1 MERTWERPKLV
12 VSSCLNKDKC
22 RYNGEDSPCKVL
34 DDLREYIDIIP
45 VCPEMGIGLKV
56 PRDAIRVVGN
66 ENEYKLIDPKS
77 DRDLT
82 EEMIKYSND
91 KIKEFLDDSIDGFI
105 LKGRSPSC
113 GIKDVKIYQT
123 KEKGSMSIKGQG
135 LFAKH
140 ICESFPYS
148 IVEEDG
154 RLRSFEIRDNFFM
167 KIFTLADFNKVK
179 RDNNIGELVD
189 FHTRNKLLF
198 MTYAPDA
205 TKKLGVMVA
214 NNEGKKAIE
223 IIKEYGDLL
232 GEMFQKNQKF
242 RRCTHVFEKAYGYV
256 SDLLY
261 DEERE
266 FFRETLE
273 EYKKGKQAK
282 KTIITLLKG
291 YAIRFD
297 NEYLLKQTLLEPY
310 PEKLLNLDDSGK
322 GIAR

>member
-66 ENEYKLIDPKS
+66 EDEYKLIDPKS

-82 EEMIKYSND
+82 QEMIKYSND
-91 KIKEFLDDSIDGFI
+91 KIKEFLDASIDGFI

-179 RDNNIGELVD
+179 RDNDIGELVD

-198 MTYAPDA
+198 MTYSPDA
-205 TKKLGVMVA
+205 TKKLGIMVA
-214 NNEGKKAIE
+214 NNEGKKALE
-223 IIKEYGDLL
+223 IIKEYGALL

-242 RRCTHVFEKAYGYV
+242 RRCTHVFEKAYGYI

-266 FFRETLE
+266 FFRNTLE

>member
-1 MERTWERPKLV
+1 MEKTWERPKLV

-82 EEMIKYSND
+82 QEMIKYSND
-91 KIKEFLDDSIDGFI
+91 KIKEFLDASIDGFI

-167 KIFTLADFNKVK
+167 KIFTLADFNRVK
-179 RDNNIGELVD
+179 KDNDIGELVD

-198 MTYAPDA
+198 MTYSPDT

-214 NNEGKKAIE
+214 NNEGKKVEE
-223 IIKEYGDLL
+223 ITKEYSTLL

-242 RRCTHVFEKAYGYV
+242 RRCTHIFEKAYGYV

-261 DEERE
+261 DDERE

>member
-1 MERTWERPKLV
+1 MEKTWERPKVV
-12 VSSCLNKDKC
+12 VSSCLNKEKC

-34 DDLREYIDIIP
+34 DDLKEYIDIIP

-66 ENEYKLIDPKS
+66 DEEYKLIDPKS
-77 DRDLT
+77 DKDLT
-82 EEMIKYSND
+82 EEMIKFSSN
-91 KIKEFLDDSIDGFI
+91 KINEFLNESIDAFI

-167 KIFTLADFNKVK
+167 KIFTLASFNKVRK
-179 RDNNIGELVD
+179 EKSIGELVN
-189 FHTRNKLLF
+189 FHTKNKLLF
-198 MTYAPDA
+198 MTYCPDT
-205 TKKLGVMVA
+205 TKKLGILVA
-214 NNEGKKAIE
+214 NKEGKKVEE
-223 IIKEYGDLL
+223 IINQYGEVL
-232 GEMFQKNQKF
+232 GNMLQKNQKF
-242 RRCTHVFEKAYGYV
+242 RRCTHVFEKAYGYM
-256 SDLLY
+256 SELLY

-266 FFRETLE
+266 FFRDTLD

-282 KTIITLLKG
+282 KTIITLLKS

-297 NEYLLKQTLLEPY
+297 NEYLLSQTLLEPY